1 MDLGTGDG
9 RAVLARASAHP
20 DELVVGI
27 DASAAGMVRA
37 SRRAAASLAHGG
49 LPNARFLLAGL
60 ESVPDDL
67 SRYADLVTIS
77 FPWGSL
83 LAAAVGQAPALT
95 VRIVRLLRPGGTLRL
110 IVSASPR
117 DARRGLMSVDLAAM
131 TAVYEELGMCSVG
144 SRAATAEGL
153 AASRSSW
160 AKRLAT
166 SPGRSAWI
174 TELRPPPLPADRA

>member
-9 RAVLARASAHP
+9 RAVLARASAQP
-20 DELVVGI
+20 GELVVGI

-49 LPNARFLLAGL
+49 LPNARFLVAGL
-60 ESVPDDL
+60 ESLPEDL

-95 VRIVRLLRPGGTLRL
+95 GRIVRLLRPGGTLRM

-117 DARRGLMSVDLAAM
+117 DAGRGLAEVDLGAM
-131 TAVYEELGMCSVG
+131 ASTYEELGMWSAA
-144 SRAATAEGL
+144 SRAATSDDL
-153 AASRSSW
+153 AAAHSSW

-166 SPGRSAWI
+166 SPRRSAWL
-174 TELRPPPLPADRA
+174 TELRLPPAPAGRA

>member
-20 DELVVGI
+20 CELVVGI

-37 SRRAAASLAHGG
+37 SRRAAASIAHGG
-49 LPNARFLLAGL
+49 LPNARFVVAGL
-60 ESVPDDL
+60 ESLPDDL
-67 SRYADLVTIS
+67 SQYADLVTIS

-83 LAAAVGQAPALT
+83 LAAAIGRAPALT
-95 VRIVRLLRPGGTLRL
+95 ARIVRLLRPGGRLHL

-131 TAVYEELGMCSVG
+131 TAVHKELGMCSVA
-144 SRAATAEGL
+144 SRTATADDL
-153 AASRSSW
+153 AAAHSSW

-166 SPGRSAWI
+166 SPGRSGWI
-174 TELRPPPLPADRA
+174 TELRLPPLPADRA